1 MSDKLGSQKDNST
14 LGIFFQKIII
24 HIRFATEVVIAFA
37 GSRKMK
43 EKNFYQADRFAAY
56 SREIAA
62 W

>member
-1 MSDKLGSQKDNST
+1 M
-14 LGIFFQKIII
+14 
-24 HIRFATEVVIAFA
+24 FATEVVIAFA